1 MGVGRRMAMKLA
13 GSAIS
18 ICHSAPNLSRSSVK
32 AGPGAA
38 LELGAGTFHGSP
50 VRSVSTPNRAAFLS
64 GAVSTLFLSAWLV
77 ALRSRH
83 PTSIRLPTS
92 THVELLVRPDTLI
105 IVEPPRIN
113 PRAAEPPYRQIAN
126 WLRGR
131 IEAGDFRP
139 EVDPLPSEKEL
150 VETFEVARET
160 ARRAVAVLRDEG
172 LVRTVPQRGTY
183 VIEHK

>member
-1 MGVGRRMAMKLA
+1 M
-13 GSAIS
+13 
-18 ICHSAPNLSRSSVK
+18 
-32 AGPGAA
+32 
-38 LELGAGTFHGSP
+38 
-50 VRSVSTPNRAAFLS
+50 
-64 GAVSTLFLSAWLV
+64 
-77 ALRSRH
+77 
-83 PTSIRLPTS
+83 S
-92 THVELLVRPDTLI
+92 THVEGGQRPDTLI

-139 EVDPLPSEKEL
+139 GIDPLPSEKEL

-183 VIEHK
+183 VIDRK